1 MKGVVAFGFFL
12 LFLAALALINIGKL
26 APGDTGSLRGPTTAE
41 LTGERWRLVALRG
54 NAAAEA
60 AAIELQFTRGG
71 MLTGSGLCQ
80 HFSGRYELAEVAV
93 SFSGLQAT
101 ESTCAAAVRPL
112 EQRLLDYLSR
122 AASIGFEGRNL
133 VVLANDGTRLLRFVA
148 ASATVQ

>member
-12 LFLAALALINIGKL
+12 LFLAALALNNIGKL
-26 APGDTGSLRGPTTAE
+26 APAESGSLRSPTPAE
-41 LTGERWRLVALRG
+41 LAGERWRLVALRG

-80 HFSGRYELAEVAV
+80 HFSGRYELAQTAV

-101 ESTCAAAVRPL
+101 GSVCAATVRPL
-112 EQRLLDYLSR
+112 EQRLLEYLSR
-122 AASIGFEGRNL
+122 AASIGFDGRNL
-133 VVLANDGTRLLRFVA
+133 VVLESDGTRLLRFVA
-148 ASATVQ
+148 AKPAVQ